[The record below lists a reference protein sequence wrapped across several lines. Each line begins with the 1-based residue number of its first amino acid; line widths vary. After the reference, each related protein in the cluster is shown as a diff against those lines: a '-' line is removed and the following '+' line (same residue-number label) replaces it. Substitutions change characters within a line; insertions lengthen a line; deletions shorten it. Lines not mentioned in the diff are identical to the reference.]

1 MKKNVLTGILAIAT
15 LALISWGAVGHKTIA
30 TIAENH
36 LTPNAKGAVQ
46 ALLGS
51 ESLADVASWAD
62 QVRSTPEYKYT
73 SPWHYLEFTLGMNYE
88 DFSKQVQ
95 SMDANNVYGAI
106 LKCEADIKSEQT
118 TRQQKIEALKFL
130 VHFVG
135 DCHQPMHLS
144 KSADKGGNM
153 VQVQFDG
160 KGMNLHSLWDSGLI
174 SKEGKNFDQMAKDYD
189 TATPAEIRQW
199 QAESPMQWIFE
210 SYQISSKIYADVERN
225 NNKLDDAYYKANIP
239 VVQQRIEM
247 AGIRLAGVLNT
258 LFASFTPQVNA
269 DLTVPAGAQFI
280 QVAAKDVAK
289 HIGDNVSTRGTIVSG
304 RLIESNGMTLLNIG
318 GDNPNQD
325 FTLVINREDRAKF
338 GKPEIE
344 LKGKTV
350 VIKGKVVDYKGKP
363 EIRVAD
369 LKQLTITS
377 N

>member
-1 MKKNVLTGILAIAT
+1 MKRNTSIIFAGLIA
-15 LALISWGAVGHKTIA
+15 LFLISWGAVGHKTVA

-36 LTPNAKGAVQ
+36 LTSNARGAIK

-62 QVRSTPEYKYT
+62 QVRNQPEYKAT
-73 SPWHYLEFTLGMNYE
+73 GPWHYVDLVLGLNYE
-88 DFSKQVQ
+88 QFSAAIKAQGV
-95 SMDANNVYGAI
+95 NNVYGA
-106 LKCEADIKSEQT
+106 LMKCEDDLKSAT
-118 TRQQKIEALKFL
+118 TTYKQKQEALKFII
-130 VHFVG
+130 HFVG
-135 DCHQPMHLS
+135 DAHQPMHVS
-144 KSADKGGNM
+144 RTEDKGGNSI
-153 VQVQFDG
+153 QVQFDG

-174 SKEGKNFDQMAKDYD
+174 SKEGKSFDQMAKDYD
-189 TATPAEIRQW
+189 TATPAEIKQW
-199 QAESPMQWIFE
+199 QAESTMQWLWE
-210 SYQISSKIYADVERN
+210 SYQLSTKIYGEVEK
-225 NNKLDDAYYKANIP
+225 NNKLDEAYYKTNIP

-325 FTLVINREDRAKF
+325 FTLVINSEDRAKF

-363 EIRVAD
+363 EIRLAD